1 MTIKVTAKQGDRLDK
16 IVQEKLGTLDNFK
29 EVLEL
34 NSSLKNKLYLDEN
47 DVVILP
53 IIEKKI
59 KVEEELW

>member
-1 MTIKVTAKQGDRLDK
+1 MTIKVKAKQGDRLDK

-29 EVLEL
+29 DVLEL

-53 IIEKKI
+53 VIEKKI
-59 KVEEELW
+59 KVEDELW

>member
-1 MTIKVTAKQGDRLDK
+1 MTVKVTAKQGDRLDK

-53 IIEKKI
+53 VIEKKI
-59 KVEEELW
+59 KVEDELW

>member
-1 MTIKVTAKQGDRLDK
+1 MTIKVIANQGDRLDK
-16 IVQEKLGTLDNFK
+16 IVHEKLGSLDDFK

-53 IIEKKI
+53 VIEKKT
-59 KVEEELW
+59 KVEDDLW

>member
-1 MTIKVTAKQGDRLDK
+1 MIVKVKAKQGDRLDK

-47 DVVILP
+47 DIVILP
-53 IIEKKI
+53 VIEKKI
-59 KVEEELW
+59 KVEDELW

>member
-1 MTIKVTAKQGDRLDK
+1 MIVKVKAKQGDRLDK

-53 IIEKKI
+53 VIEKKI
-59 KVEEELW
+59 KVEDELW

>member
-1 MTIKVTAKQGDRLDK
+1 MTVKVKAKQGDRLDK

-53 IIEKKI
+53 VIEKKI
-59 KVEEELW
+59 KVEDELW

>member
-1 MTIKVTAKQGDRLDK
+1 MIVKVKAKQGDRLDK

-47 DVVILP
+47 DIVILP

-59 KVEEELW
+59 KVEDELW

>member
-1 MTIKVTAKQGDRLDK
+1 MIVKVKAKQGDRLDK

-53 IIEKKI
+53 VIEKKI
-59 KVEEELW
+59 KVEDEIW

>member
-34 NSSLKNKLYLDEN
+34 NSSLRNKLYLDEN

-53 IIEKKI
+53 VIEKKI
-59 KVEEELW
+59 KVEDELW

>member
-1 MTIKVTAKQGDRLDK
+1 MTIKVIAKQGDRLDK

-47 DVVILP
+47 DIVILP
-53 IIEKKI
+53 VIEKKI
-59 KVEEELW
+59 KVEDELW

>member
-59 KVEEELW
+59 KVEDELW

>member
-1 MTIKVTAKQGDRLDK
+1 MNIKVKAKQGDRLDK
-16 IVQEKLGTLDNFK
+16 IVQDKLGSLDNFK

-53 IIEKKI
+53 VIEKKI
-59 KVEEELW
+59 KVEDDLW

>member
-47 DVVILP
+47 DIVILP
-53 IIEKKI
+53 VIEKKI
-59 KVEEELW
+59 KVEDELW

>member
-53 IIEKKI
+53 VIEKKI
-59 KVEEELW
+59 KVEDELW